1 MFTIFGAHNTLT
13 QEIMFLFAALAVF
26 MLGIVALAVDVVRRN
41 QRRREAENRPI
52 DTSIFQQST
61 KESFA
66 SPELDGA
73 EAKTM
78 EDAAAE
84 PAEIEEVV
92 AEEAGAEEAGAEP
105 AAREPAPEAT
115 EAMPDDEAPALPIEA
130 DAFAVLTVEAPAFE
144 VHELEIYALEAHAF
158 EEQPSDVAPVEEQ
171 GTEPAPVAAEDAAYE
186 ENAACDPE
194 IIAHE
199 QPLPA
204 APEPLPEAVA
214 LPADVAEADL
224 RAPPAVQD
232 EALIPEALIPEALV
246 LEALVLEAM
255 QAEETPEWA
264 AEATFEAMPAAATEA
279 VAAPGTADEVF
290 AQEPATAWEQPAP
303 EPVPVLICTR
313 FGAGFGDKT
322 VLSGVDFTVL
332 DQGIT
337 TLMGPVG
344 TGKSTLLR
352 ALAGML
358 HQSGLFKSWG
368 DAWFNGAP
376 LGADNRPL
384 LVAQRIQL
392 IRRSAL
398 DNLAFHLQT
407 ASLSPAALSDWA
419 AQWLSQA
426 GAAQIIPQLDRPF
439 LELDQLSQRIV
450 TILREAA
457 AEPAL
462 LMIDEP
468 THGLPEADATV
479 LLNLLQRLASFTPL
493 LVVLQNHKHA
503 MRISHQVILLAG
515 GQVLAS
521 CDAGA
526 FFNNPPNAM
535 VAQFIATGAC
545 AVPAADAAMEPAA
558 EAAMGPA
565 ADAASEA
572 AADVTTPEATPEAAI
587 EPPPEAEPPA
597 LTADSLAAIKDEI
610 RNRLAAEIEP
620 APEMQF
626 AGPEL
631 IELEPVN
638 ASEVVL
644 NLSPAMPDFI
654 EADTGDEITLSR
666 HMVIS
671 APLPPRAAAAQMASL
686 APATQQNSE
695 QEAAIRYPAG
705 TGPRGFVWIEDGRL
719 AATPMP
725 GIAGPADDD
734 LELLKNTGVT
744 VLITLTEQDFSQ
756 DVLARHGL
764 RNLHFPIADRTAPT
778 TGETDMLV
786 NQMRDMLDNGEV
798 LAVHCLAG
806 LGRTGTI
813 LAAYMVKEKGVSA
826 QVALN
831 QIRRF
836 NRQFVQTDDQE
847 DFLMEYEVQ
856 QEQTVLRNRAAGGGN
871 PA

>member
-52 DTSIFQQST
+52 DTSIFQQSA
-61 KESFA
+61 KESFDP
-66 SPELDGA
+66 PEPGDA

-130 DAFAVLTVEAPAFE
+130 DAFAVLTVEAPALE
-144 VHELEIYALEAHAF
+144 THELEIYALEAHAF
-158 EEQPSDVAPVEEQ
+158 EGQPSDVAPLEEQ
-171 GTEPAPVAAEDAAYE
+171 DTEPAPVAAEDADYE
-186 ENAACDPE
+186 PE

-224 RAPPAVQD
+224 LAPPAVQD
-232 EALIPEALIPEALV
+232 EALIPEALI
-246 LEALVLEAM
+246 LEAM

-337 TLMGPVG
+337 TIMGPVG

-545 AVPAADAAMEPAA
+545 AVPAA

-666 HMVIS
+666 HMVIP
-671 APLPPRAAAAQMASL
+671 APPPPRAAAAQMASL